1 MGRTRYAVAVATVF
15 FVGAT
20 VIGVV
25 ATPPA
30 GAQDPSNPYAPIT
43 TTTTSLP
50 ATPSDTDLPETEPS
64 ESEPLEF
71 EPGDTTPRPPNPVER
86 IDVTKKL
93 VFPIVG
99 SSYFYAG
106 FGACR
111 DNCTREHHGIDIM
124 TRDWRGLPVV
134 AAQDGTVTSVTY
146 DEGNAGCA
154 VHIRHRDRWETR
166 YLHLNND
173 TPGSDDIGFPCP
185 APGIEPGVKVKAG
198 QIIAYVGDSGNAET
212 TPPHLHFELRTP
224 SGHPVDPYKSLRKA
238 DRVVFEWLSTDFS
251 EATLAISQSYEPDPS
266 TTTVVLLAEEAAN
279 LTSSEVDELRLNA
292 PVIAVNHADPYPAI
306 AEIDRIGS
314 RAIVIMSDTDTRW
327 IHDLLVGHAP
337 IIESVPLPTV
347 AHSEDANQDEF
358 RLEVI
363 NQSPVDSFAT
373 IVAGRIDK
381 IWRSRTKAFE
391 AFAAE
396 HRSVVLVS
404 DTYGSRYLGASSGS
418 SPTSHADQNLYW
430 WVTGDGWIGTDS
442 MFKVPDRGYAYLT
455 ERRATPWTL
464 AFLGSLTE
472 ADPMPIWRTD

>member
-20 VIGVV
+20 FIGFV
-25 ATPPA
+25 APPPA
-30 GAQDPSNPYAPIT
+30 GAQDPTNPYSPFT

-50 ATPSDTDLPETEPS
+50 TTPSEFELP
-64 ESEPLEF
+64 ESEPPES
-71 EPGDTTPRPPNPVER
+71 EPEDTTPHPPNPVER

-93 VFPIVG
+93 VFPVVG

-106 FGACR
+106 FGGCR

-134 AAQDGTVTSVTY
+134 AAQDGTVTHVTY
-146 DEGNAGCA
+146 DEGNAGCSIR
-154 VHIRHRDRWETR
+154 IRHRDRWETR

-185 APGIEPGVKVKAG
+185 AAGIEPGVTVKAG
-198 QIIAYVGDSGNAET
+198 QIIAYVGDSGNAEA
-212 TPPHLHFELRTP
+212 TPPHVHFELRTP
-224 SGHPVDPYKSLRKA
+224 SGLPVDPYKSLRNA
-238 DRVVFEWLSTDFS
+238 DRVVFEWLPTDFS
-251 EATLAISQSYEPDPS
+251 AASLAISQNYEPDPS
-266 TTTVVLLAEEAAN
+266 TTTVVLLADEAAK

-292 PVIAVNHADPYPAI
+292 PVIAVDHADPYPAI

-314 RAIVIMSDTDTRW
+314 RAIVIMSDSDTRW
-327 IHDLLVGHAP
+327 IQDLLVGHAP
-337 IIESVPLPTV
+337 IIESVPLPTN
-347 AHSEDANQDEF
+347 AHTDDANQDEF
-358 RLEVI
+358 GFEAL

-373 IVAGRIDK
+373 IIAGRIDK
-381 IWRSRTKAFE
+381 IWRSRTTAFE
-391 AFAAE
+391 TFAVE
-396 HRSVVLVS
+396 HRSLVLVS
-404 DTYGSRYLGASSGS
+404 AAYGSRYLGSSSGS
-418 SPTSHADQNLYW
+418 SPGSYVDQNLYW
-430 WVTGDGWIGTDS
+430 WATGDGWIGTDS

-472 ADPMPIWRTD
+472 ADPMPIWRTR